1 MTSSPDPAAGS
12 GAPRT
17 AGSAPFPAPLR
28 RPDPEVALEYAT
40 RIFVSGERLDMQTLA
55 AALGVGRTTLYRWIG
70 GREEVLGDVL
80 ASLSRE
86 VWAGCQAH
94 ATGEGVERALDTFR
108 RFMDHTSQ
116 FPALRDFARR
126 EPGLALKLLMQP
138 DGPVAESLRDGVAAA
153 LRETLPDQH
162 DRISDEIVDILV
174 QVGTALEWAPVIIGD
189 PPPLDRAMR
198 LVRALLEVT
207 LRDSAG

>member
-12 GAPRT
+12 GGARS

-55 AALGVGRTTLYRWIG
+55 AALGVGRTTLYRWVG

-126 EPGLALKLLMQP
+126 EPALALKLLMQP

-207 LRDSAG
+207 LRDSVG